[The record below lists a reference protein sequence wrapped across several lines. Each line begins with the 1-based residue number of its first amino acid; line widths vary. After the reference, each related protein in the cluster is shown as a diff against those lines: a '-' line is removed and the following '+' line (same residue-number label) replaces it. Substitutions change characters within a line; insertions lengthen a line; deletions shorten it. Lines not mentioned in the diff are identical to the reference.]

1 MRKAV
6 LIETASAEKL
16 AALLEDVVKA
26 GVPDINPLET
36 SIIDGLV
43 AAVKKHKLG
52 NVTGV
57 KLNAIGISNA
67 LDKIAKAM
75 KAAIKEY
82 DDTGTS
88 PAKADKASDKSEE
101 ADKGGEVE
109 DDETSEDEDSEPE
122 ESDAGEED
130 EIDEEDDSEES
141 SAGRKIRLILIEES
155 ARAEGELTAD
165 TLMLVTGK
173 TLRQVLTGKITA
185 KEAKAQIM
193 KLLKSQDKFHPQDNK
208 HTYAVNRGAKQ
219 VLNDP
224 KFKSTVALVDL
235 ARQLSELK

>member
-16 AALLEDVVKA
+16 AALLEEKVKA

-82 DDTGTS
+82 DDTGTQ
-88 PAKADKASDKSEE
+88 PAKADKASDKGEE

-109 DDETSEDEDSEPE
+109 DDEAGEEEDTEPE
-122 ESDAGEED
+122 ESDEDSED
-130 EIDEEDDSEES
+130 EIEDE
-141 SAGRKIRLILIEES
+141 EES
-155 ARAEGELTAD
+155 ASGSR
-165 TLMLVTGK
+165 K
-173 TLRQVLTGKITA
+173 TLIIRR
-185 KEAKAQIM
+185 
-193 KLLKSQDKFHPQDNK
+193 S
-208 HTYAVNRGAKQ
+208 
-219 VLNDP
+219 
-224 KFKSTVALVDL
+224 
-235 ARQLSELK
+235 